1 MTPWSVDYQA
11 SPFMEFSRE
20 EYWSGLPFP
29 SPGYLP
35 DPGIE
40 PRSPAFQAD
49 TLPSEP
55 SGKLHMLSSTAK
67 KKKKNFLKA
76 QQRALNELKI
86 HLMNEVLNEYQLCSE
101 RNVNLVVSYS
111 TRLTAVMGKLLTTQ
125 TCVLLLKS

>member
-1 MTPWSVDYQA
+1 MTPRSVDYQA

-55 SGKLHMLSSTAK
+55 PGKLHMLSSTAK
-67 KKKKNFLKA
+67 KKKQSLKA